1 MPFCHKCGA
10 QNEPEAVYCEE
21 CGSPVV
27 TAGQPPSAD
36 ATSLPGPPDDIGAP
50 ASVEPPAPITL
61 GEAGIPAPP
70 GPSSLAGPPSPRRT
84 PWRFLIALALV
95 AALVAGVVGIYF
107 LVSANGGGDE
117 GEGTLVGRE
126 TQETTAEPSPTVKA
140 TVPTG
145 KATPKPTLA
154 PKSTPKQEP
163 TATPTE
169 EKEPPTAS
177 QEAQVKAIAAFVEES
192 GGQYAGDCENTDIET
207 DIGKFCSMLWE
218 DRGDSAIYVVGMTF
232 SDVVLWVLLEQ
243 VDGDWVVVDTVAGS
257 GGDAESP
264 W

>member
-10 QNEPEAVYCEE
+10 QNDPEAVYCEE

-36 ATSLPGPPDDIGAP
+36 ATSPPGPPDDTGAP

-61 GEAGIPAPP
+61 GEAGIPTPP

-126 TQETTAEPSPTVKA
+126 TQEATAEPSPTVKE
-140 TVPTG
+140 TG
-145 KATPKPTLA
+145 
-154 PKSTPKQEP
+154 TPKQEP

-192 GGQYAGDCENTDIET
+192 GGQYAGDCENTDPEK